1 MDYSY
6 TAQLASR
13 RNSWEKFTREN
24 RFRPVIKTREY
35 YRTPIYRMKESGVE
49 EVWQPLSIVK
59 VERASTIQYNKLSD
73 LTFLCVLLARMQAF
87 SYNL

>member
-1 MDYSY
+1 
-6 TAQLASR
+6 
-13 RNSWEKFTREN
+13 
-24 RFRPVIKTREY
+24 
-35 YRTPIYRMKESGVE
+35 MKESGAE

-59 VERASTIQYNKLSD
+59 VERARTIQYNKPSD